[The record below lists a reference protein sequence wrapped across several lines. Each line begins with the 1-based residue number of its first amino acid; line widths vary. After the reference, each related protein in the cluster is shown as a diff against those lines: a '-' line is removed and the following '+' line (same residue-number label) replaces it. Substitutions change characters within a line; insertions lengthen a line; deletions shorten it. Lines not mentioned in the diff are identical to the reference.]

1 MCFAALKKLCLRLD
15 LPEGNTWV
23 RVLGWDCVRFCQHG
37 NRSIKE
43 QRPTQ
48 AFKMSFP
55 RGFDVCVFISTV
67 LQQQK
72 NLEGYVG
79 FASLP
84 NQVYRKSVKR
94 GFEFTLMVVGKN
106 TCCCVCLCF
115 YMNHFIVFI
124 VVGIHKSS
132 SVGCVCLCV
141 CVKLY
146 LYTRHISLTFVVFIA
161 VSRRICVLFNSIL
174 MVGP

>member
-1 MCFAALKKLCLRLD
+1 MYFF
-15 LPEGNTWV
+15 N
-23 RVLGWDCVRFCQHG
+23 
-37 NRSIKE
+37 
-43 QRPTQ
+43 
-48 AFKMSFP
+48 
-55 RGFDVCVFISTV
+55 V

-106 TCCCVCLCF
+106 THCSALCWPLF

-124 VVGIHKSS
+124 AVGILESFTVVCIFIHKGLAPSFAVLIVES
-132 SVGCVCLCV
+132 ERRG
-141 CVKLY
+141 
-146 LYTRHISLTFVVFIA
+146 IIA
-161 VSRRICVLFNSIL
+161 LMLF
-174 MVGP
+174 